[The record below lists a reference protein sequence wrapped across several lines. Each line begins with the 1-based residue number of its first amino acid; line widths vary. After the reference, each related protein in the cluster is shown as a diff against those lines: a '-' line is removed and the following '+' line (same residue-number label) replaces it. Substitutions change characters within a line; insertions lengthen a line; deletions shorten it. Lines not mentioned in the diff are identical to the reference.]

1 MMSCRE
7 FQNEMMEQSGG
18 ARAVENAVA
27 SARQQHAEG
36 CAACSR
42 EADEMRR
49 LMQALDSWQA
59 PEPNPYF
66 MTRMTALLDEERR
79 APQASRLAR
88 LRRHLH
94 ARLVYG
100 QRWKL
105 QPVMAAAFSVMVVV
119 GGGAYLGFV
128 LPAPQPAPAVITAS
142 PAVVQDLV
150 NMDNNAP
157 ALDTLENLSSTTD

>member
-7 FQNEMMEQSGG
+7 FQNEMMEQFVG
-18 ARAVENAVA
+18 ARAGRDA
-27 SARQQHAEG
+27 SAWDAHADG
-36 CAACSR
+36 CAACGR

-49 LMQALDSWQA
+49 LMQALETWKA

-79 APQASRLAR
+79 APQRGWLAR
-88 LRRHLH
+88 LRWHLQ
-94 ARLVYG
+94 ARLIYG
-100 QRWKL
+100 QRWSF
-105 QPVMAAAFSVMVVV
+105 QPVMVAALSVMVVV

>member
-7 FQNEMMEQSGG
+7 FQDEMMERTPG
-18 ARAVENAVA
+18 AHAAPDAAAGER
-27 SARQQHAEG
+27 RQHADG

-49 LMQALDSWQA
+49 LMQALDTWQA

-66 MTRMTALLDEERR
+66 MTRMEALLEQERR
-79 APQASRLAR
+79 APQSGWIAR
-88 LRRHLH
+88 LRQHFH

-100 QRWKL
+100 QRWKP
-105 QPVMAAAFSVMVVV
+105 QPVMAAALSVLVMA
-119 GGGAYLGFV
+119 GGGAYLGFI
-128 LPAPQPAPAVITAS
+128 LPRPQPVPAVITAS

-157 ALDTLENLSSTTD
+157 ALDTLENLSGNVD

>member
-7 FQNEMMEQSGG
+7 FQDEMMEQITGSGTVSG
-18 ARAVENAVA
+18 
-27 SARQQHAEG
+27 ARQQHAEG
-36 CAACSR
+36 CETCGR

-49 LMQALDSWQA
+49 LMEALDSWQA

-66 MTRMTALLDEERR
+66 MTRMAALLDEERC
-79 APQASRLAR
+79 APQAGWLVR
-88 LRRHLH
+88 LRRHLQ
-94 ARLVYG
+94 ARLTYG

-105 QPVMAAAFSVMVVV
+105 QPVMAAALSVMVVV

-128 LPAPQPAPAVITAS
+128 LPAPHPAPAAVTAS

-150 NMDNNAP
+150 NMDQNAP
-157 ALDTLENLSSTTD
+157 ALDTLENLSSTSD